1 LRVVMRRPIIKIDLI
16 PKALLKQG
24 TQCSLLYVTMSSM
37 KKTILLSLIAATSL
51 AVIPSMTATNNSS
64 VRVEAKSAT
73 AASEKNKEHK
83 VAKIYEFKEKS
94 LDGKQIDFSGYK
106 GDVLLVVNTA
116 SKCGYTPQYK
126 GLEELNKK
134 YSAKGLKVLG
144 FPCNQF
150 KAQEPGDAAEI
161 HDFCQKNYGVDFQMF
176 DKIDVNGE
184 NANPLYTYLKE
195 AAPEEKGADI
205 RWNFTKFLIDRK
217 GDVVKRFDSKV
228 TPEDLVSD
236 IEKVL

>member
-1 LRVVMRRPIIKIDLI
+1 
-16 PKALLKQG
+16 
-24 TQCSLLYVTMSSM
+24 M

-51 AVIPSMTATNNSS
+51 TVIPSITATNNSS
-64 VRVEAKSAT
+64 VKVEAKPAP
-73 AASEKNKEHK
+73 AASQKSKENK
-83 VAKIYEFKEKS
+83 VSKIYEFKEKS
-94 LDGKQIDFSGYK
+94 LNGKEIDFSGYK

-116 SKCGYTPQYK
+116 SKCGFTPQYK

-150 KAQEPGDAAEI
+150 GGQEPGDAAEI
-161 HDFCQKNYGVDFQMF
+161 HNFCEKNYGVDFQMF
-176 DKIDVNGE
+176 DKIDVNGKD
-184 NANPLYTYLKE
+184 ANPLYAYLKE

-205 RWNFTKFLIDRK
+205 KWNFSKFLVDRK
-217 GDVVKRFDSKV
+217 GNVVKRFDSKV
-228 TPEDLVSD
+228 KPEELVSE